1 MTSSAS
7 TVLIVF
13 VGATL
18 FLFAW
23 LRVHTV
29 ARVIQMN
36 MEIALIM
43 AHVCLICAG
52 AFKLYEKTVDVSIT
66 RSKCLKHKKVYILK
80 NSVGNN
86 LKGVFFSIQSSSRY
100 IFIYICFI
108 V

>member
-23 LRVHTV
+23 LRVRTV

-36 MEIALIM
+36 MEIALIL
-43 AHVCLICAG
+43 AHVCLIVAG
-52 AFKLYEKTVDVSIT
+52 TFKLYEKTADVSIA
-66 RSKCLKHKKVYILK
+66 RIK
-80 NSVGNN
+80 
-86 LKGVFFSIQSSSRY
+86 
-100 IFIYICFI
+100 
-108 V
+108 

>member
-13 VGATL
+13 VGLTL

-36 MEIALIM
+36 MEIALIL
-43 AHVCLICAG
+43 AHVCLIVGG
-52 AFKLYEKTVDVSIT
+52 ALKMYEKSADVSIG
-66 RSKCLKHKKVYILK
+66 RIK
-80 NSVGNN
+80 
-86 LKGVFFSIQSSSRY
+86 
-100 IFIYICFI
+100 
-108 V
+108 